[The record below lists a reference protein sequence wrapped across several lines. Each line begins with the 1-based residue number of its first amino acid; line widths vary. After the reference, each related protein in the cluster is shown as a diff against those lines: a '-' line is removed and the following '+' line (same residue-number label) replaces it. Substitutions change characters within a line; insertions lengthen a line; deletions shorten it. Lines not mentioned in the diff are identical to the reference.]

1 MSTTELPPGIYHIVV
16 AGLGVVEPA
25 RLTREGKNGVT
36 VLPPSAQRN
45 PEQEWEIVRGRGGNL
60 IIARPSKIIPTS
72 YLTYKGAPAQPKE
85 HDIVEAHRLAES
97 PLNEWHAGIAPGF
110 RHFLRV
116 AGSNLGIRF
125 APATIYPPILE
136 LGFEN
141 QLEWQFERVY
151 LDE

>member
-1 MSTTELPPGIYHIVV
+1 MSTTELSPGIYHIVV
-16 AGLGVVEPA
+16 AELGGVEPA
-25 RLTREGKNGVT
+25 RLTREGRNGVT

-45 PEQEWEIVRGRGGNL
+45 PEQEWEIFRGQGGNL

-85 HDIVEAHRLAES
+85 HDIVEAHVAEF

-110 RHFLRV
+110 RHFLHV
-116 AGSNLGIRF
+116 AGSELGIRF
-125 APATIYPPILE
+125 AHATIYPPILE

-141 QLEWQFERVY
+141 QLQWLFQRVN